1 MPSASTPYVFR
12 VASPDTLVRGAVGRV
27 RLEAELDGSPAA
39 PDSATCALYA
49 PTGGLVAEATV
60 AIEAGVAVAT
70 FAALDLPSNLP
81 YSADYSLRW
90 GMTFGADPVVEV
102 RRQCALAPY
111 ELRCPVTVADMLAQ
125 YPGIDVEFGRGAAAL
140 SGFLDEAWTERVE
153 ALFAEE
159 ILPSRVVTS
168 SGLRKCVLSLA
179 LFYTFR
185 ALAWRVEGPS
195 RWSRSYDQHLEES
208 RSSWP
213 PKLAIDRDDDGVA
226 ETGRASLTSQ
236 TIYPNVRGD
245 ARLRR
250 DNRY

>member
-12 VASPDTLVRGAVGRV
+12 VAAPDTLVRAALGRV

-39 PDSATCALYA
+39 PSSATCELWS
-49 PTGGLVAEATV
+49 PLGGLVATATV
-60 AIEAGVAVAT
+60 AIESGVAVAT
-70 FAALDLPSNLP
+70 FAALDLPSSLP

-90 GMTFGADPVVEV
+90 GMAFGSDPVVEV

-111 ELRCPVTVADMLAQ
+111 ELRCPVTVGDMLAQ
-125 YPGIDVEFGRGAAAL
+125 YPGVDVEFGRGASAL
-140 SGFLDEAWTERVE
+140 AGFLDEAWTERVE

-159 ILPSRVVTS
+159 ILPSRVVTT

-195 RWSRSYDQHLEES
+195 RWSRLYDLHLEES
-208 RSSWP
+208 RTTWP
-213 PKLAIDRDDDGVA
+213 PRVAVDRDDDGVA
-226 ETGRASLTSQ
+226 ETGRADLASRTV
-236 TIYPNVRGD
+236 YPNVRGD
-245 ARLRR
+245 ARIRR